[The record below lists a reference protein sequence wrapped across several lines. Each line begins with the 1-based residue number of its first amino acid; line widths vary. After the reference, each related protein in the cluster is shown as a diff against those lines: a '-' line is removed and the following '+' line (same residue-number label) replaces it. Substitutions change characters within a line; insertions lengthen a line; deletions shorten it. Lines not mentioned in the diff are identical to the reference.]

1 MLTMETLEILKLV
14 FLGLLCVPVL
24 CVCIFFLNKL
34 FDEVMKKPQHK
45 KSR

>member
-1 MLTMETLEILKLV
+1 MGMSTIEILKLI
-14 FLGLLCVPVL
+14 LLILLCVPAAVVGFTL
-24 CVCIFFLNKL
+24 LGKL

>member
-1 MLTMETLEILKLV
+1 MLTMNTLEILKMV

-34 FDEVMKKPQHK
+34 LDEAIKKPQHK